1 MLRLENKIS
10 LYITICLVL
19 FSIHS
24 CEKDFTS
31 IDSDVINSENA
42 VNFETKS
49 IEYPIL
55 TYTKR
60 VDPVQSNN
68 LPSFLLGYYNHPVF
82 GESSSSFVG
91 QMVPENYSP
100 EFGENPVL
108 DSVILTIP
116 YFSRGVETSDE
127 DDITY
132 ELDSVYGD
140 DPIKLSIYRNNFF
153 LRSFDPYGEFDDT
166 QKYYSNGSLS
176 DIESINQSQLE
187 GDLLFEID
195 EFVPNASQINLT
207 ELDTL
212 DEPFV
217 SQKIAPALRV
227 RLDDPN
233 NEYWQNLIFANEGNP
248 ELSNENNFKEFF
260 RGVYLKVES
269 LSSEGSIMLLNLA
282 SSNTNITVHYTSDT
296 PITSESDT
304 DNIDEI
310 TTYQN
315 DYVLN
320 FSGVLLNVFNNSYSI
335 DISNSDEVNGDEK
348 IYLKGGEGYVGL
360 VDLFNGTV
368 EDEMGEDLN
377 AFEHFKNFF
386 YDEISDSPLKLI
398 NEAYIEFYV
407 DQELNLENEPDR
419 IFLYN
424 YEQNTSLIDY
434 FLDQSVSPTTINA
447 KINHLE
453 PLKRVDDDPEGQG
466 IKYKVRITEHLNN
479 IILRDSTNAQLGLG
493 VINNIAATAFFK
505 ILDQNEEDIQLASGT
520 ILSHKG
526 TVLHGNQSAEE
537 DKRPK
542 IKIYYT
548 EPED

>member
-195 EFVPNASQINLT
+195 EFVPDASQINLT

-260 RGVYLKVES
+260 RGLYLKTES

-335 DISNSDEVNGDEK
+335 D
-348 IYLKGGEGYVGL
+348 L
-360 VDLFNGTV
+360 
-368 EDEMGEDLN
+368 
-377 AFEHFKNFF
+377 
-386 YDEISDSPLKLI
+386 
-398 NEAYIEFYV
+398 
-407 DQELNLENEPDR
+407 
-419 IFLYN
+419 
-424 YEQNTSLIDY
+424 SLIH
-434 FLDQSVSPTTINA
+434 I
-447 KINHLE
+447 
-453 PLKRVDDDPEGQG
+453 
-466 IKYKVRITEHLNN
+466 
-479 IILRDSTNAQLGLG
+479 
-493 VINNIAATAFFK
+493 
-505 ILDQNEEDIQLASGT
+505 
-520 ILSHKG
+520 
-526 TVLHGNQSAEE
+526 
-537 DKRPK
+537 
-542 IKIYYT
+542 
-548 EPED
+548 

>member
-296 PITSESDT
+296 PITSETDT

-368 EDEMGEDLN
+368 EDEMGEDVN
-377 AFEHFKNFF
+377 ALEHFKSFF
-386 YDEISDSPLKLI
+386 L
-398 NEAYIEFYV
+398 
-407 DQELNLENEPDR
+407 
-419 IFLYN
+419 
-424 YEQNTSLIDY
+424 
-434 FLDQSVSPTTINA
+434 
-447 KINHLE
+447 
-453 PLKRVDDDPEGQG
+453 
-466 IKYKVRITEHLNN
+466 
-479 IILRDSTNAQLGLG
+479 
-493 VINNIAATAFFK
+493 
-505 ILDQNEEDIQLASGT
+505 
-520 ILSHKG
+520 
-526 TVLHGNQSAEE
+526 
-537 DKRPK
+537 
-542 IKIYYT
+542 
-548 EPED
+548 

>member
-1 MLRLENKIS
+1 MLKPENKIS
-10 LYITICLVL
+10 LYIIICLVL
-19 FSIHS
+19 FSIYS

-55 TYTKR
+55 THTKR

-100 EFGENPVL
+100 EFGESPVL

-140 DPIKLSIYRNNFF
+140 NPIKLSIYRNNFF

-195 EFVPNASQINLT
+195 DFVPDASQINLT

-212 DEPFV
+212 DVPFV

-260 RGVYLKVES
+260 RGLYIKVES

-320 FSGVLLNVFNNSYSI
+320 FSGVLLNVFNNNYSL
-335 DISNSDEVNGDEK
+335 DLSNSNEVNGDEK

-368 EDEMGEDLN
+368 EDEVGEDVD
-377 AFEHFKNFF
+377 AFDHFKSFF

-434 FLDQSVSPTTINA
+434 FLDQSVSTTTINA

-453 PLKRVDDDPEGQG
+453 PLKRVDDEPEGQG

-479 IILRDSTNAQLGLG
+479 IILRDSTNARLGLG

-505 ILDQNEEDIQLASGT
+505 ILDENEEDIQLASGV

-526 TVLHGNQSAEE
+526 TVLHGNQSNQM

>member
-195 EFVPNASQINLT
+195 EFVPDASQINLT

-212 DEPFV
+212 D
-217 SQKIAPALRV
+217 
-227 RLDDPN
+227 
-233 NEYWQNLIFANEGNP
+233 
-248 ELSNENNFKEFF
+248 
-260 RGVYLKVES
+260 
-269 LSSEGSIMLLNLA
+269 
-282 SSNTNITVHYTSDT
+282 
-296 PITSESDT
+296 
-304 DNIDEI
+304 
-310 TTYQN
+310 
-315 DYVLN
+315 
-320 FSGVLLNVFNNSYSI
+320 
-335 DISNSDEVNGDEK
+335 
-348 IYLKGGEGYVGL
+348 
-360 VDLFNGTV
+360 
-368 EDEMGEDLN
+368 
-377 AFEHFKNFF
+377 
-386 YDEISDSPLKLI
+386 
-398 NEAYIEFYV
+398 
-407 DQELNLENEPDR
+407 
-419 IFLYN
+419 
-424 YEQNTSLIDY
+424 
-434 FLDQSVSPTTINA
+434 
-447 KINHLE
+447 
-453 PLKRVDDDPEGQG
+453 
-466 IKYKVRITEHLNN
+466 
-479 IILRDSTNAQLGLG
+479 
-493 VINNIAATAFFK
+493 
-505 ILDQNEEDIQLASGT
+505 
-520 ILSHKG
+520 
-526 TVLHGNQSAEE
+526 
-537 DKRPK
+537 
-542 IKIYYT
+542 
-548 EPED
+548 